1 MSAISRTIPDL
12 QAAGEGLKWVSENL
26 FKGLRAGPVVITLG
40 REKRTNPQNDKV
52 HPVIRDIARGMN
64 HQLLGTN
71 ETQWRYFLLANF
83 QGQSMIPSLDGT
95 QIIVVPKGGTSDML
109 KPVMSEFIEYLYS
122 VGADYNIVWSEPSLK
137 AFEEYREAR

>member
-1 MSAISRTIPDL
+1 MSEISRTIPDL

-26 FKGLRAGPVVITLG
+26 FKGLRAGPVVITMG
-40 REKRTNPQNDKV
+40 REKRSSEQNDKC
-52 HPVIRDIARGMN
+52 HPMIRDIAKGMN
-64 HQLLGTN
+64 HQLLGKN

-83 QGQSMIPSLDGT
+83 QGQLMIPSLDGA
-95 QIIVVPKGGTSDML
+95 QIIVVPKKGTSDL
-109 KPVMSEFIEYLYS
+109 GKQQMSEFIEYLYS